1 MGVYNFRLTGF
12 FDLEGGTLVFEVHF
26 KQFIEDFSVARLF
39 QFRIP
44 AWLVLLS
51 FHRPL
56 FVT

>member
-1 MGVYNFRLTGF
+1 VASRYAGCPVTQGW
-12 FDLEGGTLVFEVHF
+12 TLVFEVHF